1 MQAYFSEV
9 EWVGSILNVTEV
21 MAKELSKLPILK
33 ESEPVSIQK
42 GNKLIETYESII
54 REKERCFGLAKQSE
68 KESEPFKL
76 ETSKLDEITKSS
88 SLMKNRLTRELSQ
101 KEKSATPNKDI
112 VSDAIGR
119 KLQVEVPGK
128 ASSIVPVTLFE
139 PKAENE
145 EKFGN
150 ETT

>member
-1 MQAYFSEV
+1 MSV
-9 EWVGSILNVTEV
+9 
-21 MAKELSKLPILK
+21 
-33 ESEPVSIQK
+33 QK

-54 REKERCFGLAKQSE
+54 REKERFFGVAKQSE
-68 KESEPFKL
+68 KEAESFKL

-119 KLQVEVPGK
+119 KLAQVEGPGK

-139 PKAENE
+139 PKVENE
-145 EKFGN
+145 EKYGN
-150 ETT
+150 ETA